1 MPTMLPHV
9 SAVGSDHAAVVCT
22 CRTCSC
28 DAAPQSICRGRRT
41 ATACAAHAPMPPT
54 LRGHASRG
62 HGRTACTQE
71 GHRWPM
77 GACPRPGR
85 HDAHVLAA
93 DVAVAET
100 GVPALLER
108 VARSEADLDGYM
120 ATRAKRVPVASPSRG
135 AAAPPRA
142 RYTRPP
148 SRKSPLSVD
157 SWDESCRQAGRLV
170 VRKVKMNQNLVKK
183 GRCPAPPG
191 DIRPELSKDTKV
203 IIDF

>member
-1 MPTMLPHV
+1 MHN
-9 SAVGSDHAAVVCT
+9 AHAAAPQRATDAPARLGGRIRPRSRRLHVQNMLVRCGST
-22 CRTCSC
+22 KHLPRQAHSDRLCRTC
-28 DAAPQSICRGRRT
+28 T
-41 ATACAAHAPMPPT
+41 HAPT

-108 VARSEADLDGYM
+108 VARCVADLDRYV
-120 ATRAKRVPVASPSRG
+120 AACVERVPVKEPSRG
-135 AAAPPRA
+135 VAAPPCA

-148 SRKSPLSVD
+148 SPKHPYP
-157 SWDESCRQAGRLV
+157 
-170 VRKVKMNQNLVKK
+170 VKNTPKHQLLTQNGFL
-183 GRCPAPPG
+183 GPG
-191 DIRPELSKDTKV
+191 CLIWQLTRSQEIHNIYYLTH
-203 IIDF
+203 I